1 MFLSGKIFFYK
12 GASKVKVIT
21 ESEGY
26 WLVEALEDF
35 VDYVDGER
43 VSINA
48 GERRL
53 VPPDVLSNESVSPKV
68 KRPDYERQSERK
80 SIKSVVEGLK
90 GKEQT
95 AESSG
100 NKR

>member
-1 MFLSGKIFFYK
+1 MFLSGKTYFYK
-12 GASKVKVIT
+12 GVSKVKVVT

-35 VDYVDGER
+35 VDCVDGER

-53 VPPDVLSNESVSPKV
+53 VSPDVLSSVFVSQSV
-68 KRPDYERQSERK
+68 KKPDFERLQGRK
-80 SIKSVVEGLK
+80 IQGFVEDSKDGKSSAGL
-90 GKEQT
+90 
-95 AESSG
+95 SG
-100 NKR
+100 R